1 MNYVGIKE
9 LKTNLSSYVA
19 RVRNGERIVITD
31 HGQEAGI
38 IIPISEERRLIM
50 SLTKAGKAQ
59 WSGNKPNGIKGIEVK
74 GKALSDTILEARE

>member
-74 GKALSDTILEARE
+74 GQALSDTILEARE